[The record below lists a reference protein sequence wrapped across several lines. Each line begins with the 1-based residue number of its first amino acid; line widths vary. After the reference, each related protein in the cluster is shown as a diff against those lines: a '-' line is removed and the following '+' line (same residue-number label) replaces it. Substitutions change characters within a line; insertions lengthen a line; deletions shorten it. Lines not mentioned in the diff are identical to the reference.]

1 MKRVASLLLAACL
14 LLCLAAC
21 VQKVDPASVPGT
33 QEGNVY
39 ANAFFGLRCEAP
51 DGWTMKTRPELA
63 ALNVA
68 QSDTALKA
76 LWAVFTLL
84 PAIGAVLAVLTWR
97 KYDLKT
103 SDVELMARFN
113 NGEIDLE
120 SCEAGLSHP
129 YPRTAK

>member
-1 MKRVASLLLAACL
+1 MPTPTPKPSLPERFKPSGSSFGDRCWALVNLICL
-14 LLCLAAC
+14 LL
-21 VQKVDPASVPGT
+21 
-33 QEGNVY
+33 
-39 ANAFFGLRCEAP
+39 
-51 DGWTMKTRPELA
+51 
-63 ALNVA
+63 
-68 QSDTALKA
+68 TAYTL
-76 LWAVFTLL
+76 FTLL

-120 SCEAGLSHP
+120 NCEARLSHP